1 MNNLNTIIV
10 MIIFLGYVVSRLLSQ
25 RPVTRGSLLLPIGLG
40 LYVGYSSMQYA
51 QAATSIFV
59 LGGAFFGILLGL
71 IIGQLVR
78 VWRDETSGIT
88 HQQGDWLFVC
98 IYLGIIALRFA
109 AQFALQHTA
118 FPAGAEALNGTML
131 AMSIGTSIGRSVN
144 IALRA
149 LALNRWDY
157 SALPGRREQSTT
169 QQDRHLLGR
178 RQGLFRNMR
187 HQ

>member
-1 MNNLNTIIV
+1 MNNLNTIII
-10 MIIFLGYVVSRLLSQ
+10 MIIFLSYVISRLLSQ
-25 RPVTRGSLLLPIGLG
+25 RSVTRWNLLLPIGLG
-40 LYVGYSSMQYA
+40 LYVGYSSTQYA

-71 IIGQLVR
+71 IVGQLVR

-109 AQFALQHTA
+109 AQFALQHSA
-118 FPAGAEALNGTML
+118 FPPGAEALNGTML
-131 AMSIGTSIGRSVN
+131 AISIGTSIGRSVS

-149 LALNRWDY
+149 LALNHWNY
-157 SALPGRREQSTT
+157 NALPGRREQSTT

-178 RQGLFRNMR
+178 RQRLFRNTR